1 MYNTICVL
9 GATATGK
16 TTLATEL
23 AYSLDAEIISA
34 DSRQI
39 YRGMDIGTGKDL
51 GEYTVRGKEIPY
63 HLLDIADA
71 GYQYNLFEYQQ
82 DFVKAWEDITARK
95 KLPIVCGGTG
105 LYIEA
110 VLKGYKLIAVP
121 NNDELRATLQGKS
134 LEELTVILKTY
145 KTLHNT
151 TEVDTDKRAIR
162 AIEIEDYYKTHP
174 EIDTYYPEIN
184 PLIIGIK
191 FDRDSRRRR
200 ITERLHARL
209 DEGMVDEVKGLL
221 DSGIKPEDLI
231 YYGLEYKFLTQYLTG
246 EISYDYMV
254 EKLNVS
260 IHQFAK
266 RQMTWFRKMEKSGFN
281 IHWLDGYMS
290 TEEKVTKVLTL
301 YKKQ

>member
-1 MYNTICVL
+1 MYNTICVI

-39 YRGMDIGTGKDL
+39 YRGMDVGTGKDL

-82 DFVKAWEDITARK
+82 DFVKAWEDITTRK

-134 LEELTVILKTY
+134 LEELTTILKSY
-145 KTLHNT
+145 KELHNT

-162 AIEIEDYYKTHP
+162 AIEIEDYYKSHP

-184 PLIIGIK
+184 PLIVGIK

>member
-134 LEELTVILKTY
+134 LEELTTILKSY
-145 KTLHNT
+145 KELHNT

-184 PLIIGIK
+184 PLIVGIK

-209 DEGMVDEVKGLL
+209 DEGMVEEVKGLL

>member
-134 LEELTVILKTY
+134 LEELTTILKSY
-145 KTLHNT
+145 KELHNT

-184 PLIIGIK
+184 PLIVGIK

-209 DEGMVDEVKGLL
+209 DEGMVEEVKGLL

-254 EKLNVS
+254 EKLNIS

>member
-134 LEELTVILKTY
+134 LEELTTILKSY
-145 KTLHNT
+145 KELHNT

-184 PLIIGIK
+184 PLIVGIK

-209 DEGMVDEVKGLL
+209 DEGMVEEVKGLL

-290 TEEKVTKVLTL
+290 TEEKVAKVLTL

>member
-121 NNDELRATLQGKS
+121 NNDELRATLQRKS
-134 LEELTVILKTY
+134 LEELTTILKSY
-145 KTLHNT
+145 KELHNT

-184 PLIIGIK
+184 PLIVGIK

-209 DEGMVDEVKGLL
+209 DEGMVEEVKGLL

>member
-121 NNDELRATLQGKS
+121 NNDELRATLQRKS
-134 LEELTVILKTY
+134 LEELTTILKSY
-145 KTLHNT
+145 KELHNT

-184 PLIIGIK
+184 PLIVGIK

-209 DEGMVDEVKGLL
+209 DEGMVEEVKGLL

-254 EKLNVS
+254 EKLNIS

-290 TEEKVTKVLTL
+290 TEEKVAKVLTL